1 MSIDYK
7 SKYNKYK
14 AKYLAISAHHQNT
27 PYTGS
32 SNTPSN
38 IAQPDINMFGGSNMG
53 AEEFEARWLNVDVE
67 QLRRAILDL
76 GAKLVHSKKLYR
88 RYAYSLANQDADGT
102 PLDGGTPGFGRIREE
117 YLNETDTV
125 VTATVK
131 LYKNKDFPEE
141 YEIVINDTFENANT
155 FMLALQLKPR
165 AYQETYR
172 EKYSIEGCNEIVIDT
187 IPGLAPYVEI
197 DCLSKERVFDLAA
210 KLGFKPE
217 DAHYGS
223 FARTFREVY
232 SMPESAIN
240 HKIKKLTFENAEEVL
255 LEHAET
261 NKDVLVKVARDQ
273 AANHKLYMEQNKRTM
288 GRAKS
293 KRSSKSSK
301 KSKRKSS
308 KTSKIS
314 KK

>member
-1 MSIDYK
+1 MSGSDYL

-14 AKYLAISAHHQNT
+14 AKYLALSAHHTNT
-27 PYTGS
+27 PYSGS
-32 SNTPSN
+32 SNTN
-38 IAQPDINMFGGSNMG
+38 KIEMFGGSNMG
-53 AEEFEARWLNVDVE
+53 AEEFEARWLDVDVE
-67 QLRRAILDL
+67 QLRQKILEQ

-88 RYAYSLANQDADGT
+88 RYAYSLGNQDADGT
-102 PLDGGTPGFGRIREE
+102 PLDGGTPGFGRVREE

-141 YEIVINDTFENANT
+141 YEVVIDDTFENSNK

-187 IPGLAPYVEI
+187 VPGLASYVEI
-197 DCLSKERVFDLAA
+197 DCLSKERVFELAN

-223 FARTFREVY
+223 FARTFKEVY
-232 SMPESAIN
+232 NMPESAIN

-261 NKDVLVKVARDQ
+261 NKDVLIKVARDQ
-273 AANHKLYMEQNKRTM
+273 AASHKLYMEQNKREM
-288 GRAKS
+288 GRVKKS
-293 KRSSKSSK
+293 KSNKSKSK
-301 KSKRKSS
+301 KSKR
-308 KTSKIS
+308 S